1 MEKEPPSTIC
11 SQKTERHIIADGWS
25 KLVNAALAEAPVQA
39 DGVLVVDLP
48 AVAENYRRLKTAF
61 QQRAV
66 AAVVKADGY
75 GLGAEQVA
83 PVLVKAGAR
92 SIFVAQLDEALK
104 LRPVLDACHPA
115 ISLYVL
121 NGLSPGCE
129 ALFADNLILP
139 VLNSLGQIEAWGRFA
154 KQCDKALP
162 AAVHIDSGMCR
173 LGLPP
178 DEVARLR
185 ERPEALEGVVP
196 TCLLSHLACA
206 DQPAH
211 AKNAEQLAYL
221 KEARTALPTTPVSF
235 CNSSGIFLGP
245 GYHFDLARPGVALY
259 GVNPT
264 PAAPNPMRPVVRLLA
279 KILQIRAIDA
289 PQTVGYGAD
298 HRATEPARIATVA
311 AGYAD
316 GYLRSISS
324 RGHAWVAGHR
334 VPVVGRV
341 SMDLLALD
349 VTAVPPDEVVPGGW
363 AELINAEQDV
373 DALAREA
380 GTIGYEILTSLGARY
395 HRVYLG

>member
-1 MEKEPPSTIC
+1 MTTSPTT
-11 SQKTERHIIADGWS
+11 TETPETAVPG
-25 KLVNAALAEAPVQA
+25 AALAGVPPQA
-39 DGVLVVDLP
+39 DGALVVDLP
-48 AVAENYRRLKTAF
+48 AIAENYRRLKSAF
-61 QQRAV
+61 QERAL

-92 SIFVAQLDEALK
+92 SLFVAQLEEALK
-104 LRPVLDACHPA
+104 LRPLLDACHPA

-121 NGLSPGCE
+121 NGLAPGTE

-139 VLNSLGQIEAWGRFA
+139 VLNSLGQIEAWSRFA
-154 KQCDKALP
+154 RQREKALP
-162 AAVHIDSGMCR
+162 AAIHLDSGMCR

-178 DEVARLR
+178 DEVERLR
-185 ERPEALEGVVP
+185 ADPAALDGIVP

-206 DQPAH
+206 DEPAQ

-221 KEARTALPTTPVSF
+221 KQALTALPRTPVSF

-245 GYHFDLARPGVALY
+245 DYHFDLGRPGVALY

-264 PAAPNPMRPVVRLLA
+264 PAAANPMRPVVRLLA
-279 KILQIRAIDA
+279 KILQIRSIDA
-289 PQTVGYGAD
+289 PQTVGYGAT
-298 HRATEPARIATVA
+298 HRATGPARIATVA

-324 RGHAWVAGHR
+324 HGHAWVAGLR

-349 VTAVPPDEVVPGGW
+349 VTAVPPEKAVPGGW

>member
-1 MEKEPPSTIC
+1 M
-11 SQKTERHIIADGWS
+11 
-25 KLVNAALAEAPVQA
+25 
-39 DGVLVVDLP
+39 
-48 AVAENYRRLKTAF
+48 

-75 GLGAEQVA
+75 GLGAERVA
-83 PVLVKAGAR
+83 PALVKAGAR

-104 LRPVLDACHPA
+104 LRPLLDQCHPA
-115 ISLYVL
+115 LSLYVL
-121 NGLSPGCE
+121 NGLMPGAE
-129 ALFADNLILP
+129 ADYADNNILP
-139 VLNSLGQIEAWGRFA
+139 VLNSLGQIDAWAAFA
-154 KQCDKALP
+154 RSRDKVLP
-162 AAVHIDSGMCR
+162 AAVHLDSGMCR

-178 DEVARLR
+178 DEV
-185 ERPEALEGVVP
+185 EALRADPGRLGGIVP
-196 TCLLSHLACA
+196 TCILSHLACA
-206 DQPAH
+206 DEPQHP
-211 AKNAEQLAYL
+211 KNAEQLAAL
-221 KEARTALPTTPVSF
+221 KAALTALPRAPVSF

-245 GYHFDLARPGVALY
+245 DYHFDLGRPGVALY

-264 PAAPNPMRPVVRLLA
+264 PAAPNPMRPVVRLQA

-289 PQTVGYGAD
+289 PQTVGYGAT
-298 HRATEPARIATVA
+298 HRATGPARIATVA

-349 VTAVPPDEVVPGGW
+349 VTGVAPEKVQPGDW
-363 AELINAEQDV
+363 ADLLNREQDV

-395 HRVYLG
+395 HRVYVD

>member
-1 MEKEPPSTIC
+1 MTTSPT
-11 SQKTERHIIADGWS
+11 TT
-25 KLVNAALAEAPVQA
+25 EAPQTLLADVPAQA

-48 AVAENYRRLKTAF
+48 AIAENYRRLKSAF
-61 QQRAV
+61 RERAV

-75 GLGAEQVA
+75 GLGAERVA

-92 SIFVAQLDEALK
+92 SIFVAQLEEALK
-104 LRPVLDACHPA
+104 LRPLLDACHPA
-115 ISLYVL
+115 VSLYVL
-121 NGLSPGCE
+121 NGLAPGTE

-154 KQCDKALP
+154 RQRDKALP
-162 AAVHIDSGMCR
+162 AAIHLDSGMCR

-178 DEVARLR
+178 DEVERLR
-185 ERPEALEGVVP
+185 ADPAALDGVVP

-206 DQPAH
+206 DEPQHP
-211 AKNAEQLAYL
+211 KNAEQLAYL
-221 KEARTALPTTPVSF
+221 KQALTALPRAPVSF

-245 GYHFDLARPGVALY
+245 DYHFDLGRPGVALY
-259 GVNPT
+259 GANPT
-264 PAAPNPMRPVVRLLA
+264 PAAANPMRPVVRLLA
-279 KILQIRAIDA
+279 KVLQIRSIDA

-349 VTAVPPDEVVPGGW
+349 VTAVPPDQVAPGDW
-363 AELINAEQDV
+363 AELLNAEQDV

>member
-1 MEKEPPSTIC
+1 MTTCPTT
-11 SQKTERHIIADGWS
+11 TEAAA
-25 KLVNAALAEAPVQA
+25 AALSQVPARAA
-39 DGVLVVDLP
+39 GVLSVDL
-48 AVAENYRRLKTAF
+48 AAIGENYRILKAAM

-75 GLGAEQVA
+75 GLGAERVA

-92 SIFVAQLDEALK
+92 SLFVAQLDEALK
-104 LRPVLDACHPA
+104 LRPLLDQCHPA
-115 ISLYVL
+115 LSLYVL
-121 NGLSPGCE
+121 NGLMPGAE
-129 ALFADNLILP
+129 ADYADNNILP
-139 VLNSLGQIEAWGRFA
+139 VLNSLGQIEAWSAFA
-154 KQCDKALP
+154 RQRETALP
-162 AAVHIDSGMCR
+162 AAVHLDSGMCR
-173 LGLPP
+173 LGLPAE
-178 DEVARLR
+178 EV
-185 ERPEALEGVVP
+185 EALRGDPDRLGGIVP
-196 TCLLSHLACA
+196 TCILSHLACA
-206 DQPAH
+206 DDPQHP
-211 AKNAEQLAYL
+211 KNAEQLAAL
-221 KEARTALPTTPVSF
+221 KAALTALPRAPVSF

-245 GYHFDLARPGVALY
+245 DYHFDLGRPGVALY

-264 PAAPNPMRPVVRLLA
+264 PGQPNPMRPVVRLQA

-289 PQTVGYGAD
+289 PETVGYGAT
-298 HRATEPARIATVA
+298 HRATGPARIATVA

-349 VTAVPPDEVVPGGW
+349 VTGVAPDKVRPGDW
-363 AELINAEQDV
+363 AELLNGAQDV

-395 HRVYLG
+395 HRVYLD

>member
-1 MEKEPPSTIC
+1 MTTSPSATEP
-11 SQKTERHIIADGWS
+11 A
-25 KLVNAALAEAPVQA
+25 AALAEVPARTA
-39 DGVLVVDLP
+39 GVLTVDL
-48 AVAENYRRLKTAF
+48 AAIADNYCRLKSAF
-61 QQRAV
+61 QERAL

-75 GLGAEQVA
+75 GLGAGRVA
-83 PVLVKAGAR
+83 PALVKAGAR
-92 SIFVAQLDEALK
+92 SIFVAQLEEALK
-104 LRPVLDACHPA
+104 LRPVLDRCHPA

-121 NGLSPGCE
+121 NGLAPGAE
-129 ALFADNLILP
+129 ADYADNTILP
-139 VLNSLGQIEAWGRFA
+139 VLNSLGEIEAWSRFA
-154 KQCDKALP
+154 RQRETALP
-162 AAVHIDSGMCR
+162 AAVHLDSGICR

-178 DEVARLR
+178 DEV
-185 ERPEALEGVVP
+185 EALRAAPERLDGIAP
-196 TCLLSHLACA
+196 TCILSHLACA
-206 DQPAH
+206 EEPGH
-211 AKNAEQLAYL
+211 PMNAGQLAAL
-221 KEARTALPTTPVSF
+221 KAALTALPRAPVSF

-245 GYHFDLARPGVALY
+245 DYHFDLGRPGVALY

-264 PAAPNPMRPVVRLLA
+264 PAAPNPMRPVVRLQA
-279 KILQIRAIDA
+279 RILQVRAIDA
-289 PQTVGYGAD
+289 PQAVGYGAT
-298 HRATEPARIATVA
+298 HRATGPARIATVA

-349 VTAVPPDEVVPGGW
+349 VTAVPPEKVVPGGW

-395 HRVYLG
+395 RRVYLG

>member
-1 MEKEPPSTIC
+1 MTTSPPTTDPAPS
-11 SQKTERHIIADGWS
+11 
-25 KLVNAALAEAPVQA
+25 AALSGIPARAA
-39 DGVLVVDLP
+39 GVLTIDL
-48 AVAENYRRLKTAF
+48 AAIAENYRRLKSAF

-83 PVLVKAGAR
+83 PALIKAGAR

-104 LRPVLDACHPA
+104 LRPLLDRCHPA

-121 NGLSPGCE
+121 NGLMPGAE
-129 ALFADNLILP
+129 ADYADNTLLP
-139 VLNSLGQIEAWGRFA
+139 VLNSLGEIEAWSRFA
-154 KQCDKALP
+154 RQREKALP
-162 AAVHIDSGMCR
+162 AAIHLDSGICR

-185 ERPEALEGVVP
+185 AEPARLEGIVP
-196 TCLLSHLACA
+196 TCILSHLACA
-206 DQPAH
+206 DVPAH
-211 AKNAEQLAYL
+211 PKNAEQLAAL
-221 KEARTALPTTPVSF
+221 TSALTALPRAPVSF

-245 GYHFDLARPGVALY
+245 DYHFDLARPGVALY

-264 PAAPNPMRPVVRLLA
+264 PEAANPMRPVVRLQA
-279 KILQIRAIDA
+279 KILQVRAIDA
-289 PQTVGYGAD
+289 PQTVGYGAT
-298 HRATEPARIATVA
+298 HRATGPARIATVA

-349 VTAVPPDEVVPGGW
+349 VTGVPPEKVQPGHW
-363 AELINAEQDV
+363 AELVNAEQDV
-373 DALAREA
+373 DALAAEA

-395 HRVYLG
+395 HRVYLD